1 MTTLLA
7 FVATLA
13 ILIVFHELGHYLVA
27 RLAGVKVLRFSI
39 GFGKVIA
46 MRTDRR
52 GTEWALAAIPL
63 GGYVKM
69 LDEREAP
76 VEPALLDQA
85 FNRKSVGARAAIVA
99 AGPLANFLLAILLFW
114 ALFMSGVPVLKPVLG
129 EAPSGSPAAQAGIK
143 TGEMVTAVNGERVE
157 SFQDLHWLA
166 LKHAINEDQL
176 SIDTVD
182 AKGYLA
188 HHRLILSA
196 KDETFEQAPL
206 KALGLVRYL
215 PPLPPVLAELVP
227 QGAADRAGLRA
238 GDRIVA
244 IDNQP
249 IAHWDEVVNIV
260 RAAPNVSLRFQVERQ
275 SQNPRKTVELDIK
288 PDPVTRDNQTTG
300 RIGAAPVIDPALFEP
315 YQSEARFGPI
325 EALSRALDRTRELS
339 VFSLEMLGRML
350 IGQVSVKNL
359 SGPITIADY
368 AGQSA
373 ASGAS
378 SFIAFLALVSISLGV
393 LNLLPVPLLDGGHL
407 LYYFVEFLTGKPV
420 PERVQEIGQ
429 RIGIGLLGLL
439 MFFAL
444 FNDLQ
449 RLLVG

>member
-13 ILIVFHELGHYLVA
+13 ILIVFHEFGHYLVA

-46 MRTDRR
+46 QHTDRN
-52 GTEWALAAIPL
+52 GTEWALAAMPL

-76 VEPALLDQA
+76 VAPELLGQA
-85 FNRKSVGARAAIVA
+85 FNRKSVAARSAIVV
-99 AGPLANFLLAILLFW
+99 AGPLANFLLAIVLFW
-114 ALFMSGVPVLKPVLG
+114 ALFMSGVPTLKPVLG
-129 EAPSGSPAAQAGIK
+129 EPPSGTPAALAGIK
-143 TGEMVTAVNGERVE
+143 TGEMVTAVNDERVE

-166 LKHAINEDQL
+166 LKHAISADRLEV
-176 SIDTVD
+176 DTVD
-182 AKGYLA
+182 AKGYLT
-188 HHRLILSA
+188 HRSLILA
-196 KDETFEQAPL
+196 NKDETFEQAPL

-215 PPLPPVLAELVP
+215 PPLPPVLAELTPGGV
-227 QGAADRAGLRA
+227 AERAGLMP
-238 GDRIVA
+238 GDRIRA
-244 IDNQP
+244 INDHPVSQ
-249 IAHWDEVVNIV
+249 WDEVVTAV
-260 RAAPNVSLRFQVERQ
+260 RAAPNVGLRVQVERQ
-275 SQNPRKTVELDIK
+275 GQTREFVVIPE
-288 PDPVTRDNQTTG
+288 PVVSNGQASG
-300 RIGAAPVIDPALFEP
+300 RIGAAPLIDPMLFER
-315 YQSEARFGPI
+315 YQGEARYGPV
-325 EALSRALDRTRELS
+325 EALARSLGRTWELS
-339 VFSLEMLGRML
+339 AFSLEMLGRML
-350 IGQVSVKNL
+350 IGEVSLKNL

-373 ASGAS
+373 ASGSA

-407 LYYFVEFLTGKPV
+407 LYYFAEFLTGKPV
-420 PERVQEIGQ
+420 SERVQEFGQ

-449 RLLVG
+449 RLFGG

>member
-13 ILIVFHELGHYLVA
+13 ILIVIHEFGHYLVA

-46 MRTDRR
+46 QRTDRN
-52 GTEWALAAIPL
+52 GTEWALAAMPL

-76 VEPALLDQA
+76 VAPELLGQA
-85 FNRKSVGARAAIVA
+85 FNRKSVAARAAIVV
-99 AGPLANFLLAILLFW
+99 AGPLANFLLAIALFW
-114 ALFMSGVPVLKPVLG
+114 ALFMSGVPTLKPVLG
-129 EAPSGSPAAQAGIK
+129 EPPSGTPAALAGIK
-143 TGEMVTAVNGERVE
+143 TGEMVTAVNDERVE

-166 LKHAINEDQL
+166 LKHAISADSLEV
-176 SIDTVD
+176 DTVD
-182 AKGYLA
+182 AKGYLT
-188 HHRLILSA
+188 HRALILA
-196 KDETFEQAPL
+196 NKGDTFEQAPL

-215 PPLPPVLAELVP
+215 PPLPPVLAELTPGGV
-227 QGAADRAGLRA
+227 AAQAGLMP
-238 GDRIVA
+238 GDRIRA
-244 IDNQP
+244 INQQP
-249 IAHWDEVVNIV
+249 VSQWDDVVTAV
-260 RAAPNVSLRFQVERQ
+260 RAAPNVGLRVQIERQ
-275 SQNPRKTVELDIK
+275 GQTREFVVIPE
-288 PDPVTRDNQTTG
+288 PVVSNGQTSG
-300 RIGAAPVIDPALFEP
+300 RIGAAPHIDPMLFAP
-315 YQSEARFGPI
+315 YQGEARYGPV
-325 EALSRALDRTRELS
+325 EALSRSLGRTWELS
-339 VFSLEMLGRML
+339 SFSLQMLGRML
-350 IGQVSVKNL
+350 IGEASLKNL

-373 ASGAS
+373 ASGTA

-407 LYYFVEFLTGKPV
+407 LYYFAEFLTGKPV
-420 PERVQEIGQ
+420 PERVQEFGQ

-449 RLLVG
+449 RLFGG

>member
-7 FVATLA
+7 FAATLA
-13 ILIVFHELGHYLVA
+13 ILIVFHEFGHYLVA
-27 RLAGVKVLRFSI
+27 RLAGVKVLRFSV

-46 MRTDRR
+46 QHTDRH
-52 GTEWALAAIPL
+52 GTEWALGAIPL

-76 VEPALLDQA
+76 VPPELLNLA
-85 FNRKSVGARAAIVA
+85 FNHKSVTARAAIVA

-114 ALFMSGVPVLKPVLG
+114 ALFMSGVPILKPVLG
-129 EAPSGSPAAQAGIK
+129 EPPSGTPAALAGIK
-143 TGEMVTAVNGERVE
+143 TGEMVTAVNGEPVE
-157 SFQDLHWLA
+157 SFQDIHWLA
-166 LKHAINEDQL
+166 LKHALGDGRLNV
-176 SIDTVD
+176 DTLD

-188 HHRLILSA
+188 HHALVLIN

-215 PPLPPVLAELVP
+215 PPLLPVLAQLTPGGV
-227 QGAADRAGLRA
+227 AVRAGLLP
-238 GDRIVA
+238 GDRILAV
-244 IDNQP
+244 NGRP
-249 IAHWDEVVNIV
+249 IQLWDEVVSAV
-260 RAAPNVSLRFQVERQ
+260 RAAPEVSLRLQIERQ
-275 SQNPRKTVELDIK
+275 GRQREFVVVPEVVEANGQ
-288 PDPVTRDNQTTG
+288 RSG
-300 RIGAAPVIDPALFEP
+300 RIGAAPFIDPALFAP
-315 YQSEARFGPI
+315 YQDEARYGPI
-325 EALSRALDRTRELS
+325 EAFSRALGRTWELS
-339 VFSLEMLGRML
+339 SFSLQMMGRML
-350 IGQVSVKNL
+350 VGEASLKNL

-373 ASGAS
+373 ASGTAS
-378 SFIAFLALVSISLGV
+378 FVAFLALVSISLGV

-407 LYYFVEFLTGKPV
+407 LYYFAEFLTGRPV
-420 PERVQEIGQ
+420 SERVQEIGQ

-449 RLLVG
+449 RLFVG

>member
-13 ILIVFHELGHYLVA
+13 ILIIFHEFGHYLVA
-27 RLAGVKVLRFSI
+27 RLAGVKVLRFSV
-39 GFGKVIA
+39 GFGKVILQ
-46 MRTDRR
+46 RSDRH

-76 VEPALLDQA
+76 VAPELLDQA
-85 FNRKSVGARAAIVA
+85 FNRKSVAARAAIVA
-99 AGPLANFLLAILLFW
+99 AGPLANFLLAIVLFW
-114 ALFMSGVPVLKPVLG
+114 ALFMSGVPILKPVLG
-129 EAPSGSPAAQAGIK
+129 EPSSGTPAALAGIK
-143 TGEMVTAVNGERVE
+143 SGEMVTAVNGEVVE

-166 LKHAINEDQL
+166 LKHAIGDDSL
-176 SIDTVD
+176 SVDTVD
-182 AKGYLA
+182 AKGHLA
-188 HHRLILSA
+188 HRTLTLSNR
-196 KDETFEQAPL
+196 DETFEQAPL

-215 PPLPPVLAELVP
+215 PPLPPVLAELTP
-227 QGAADRAGLRA
+227 GGAAARAGLMP
-238 GDRIVA
+238 GDRIRA
-244 IDNQP
+244 IDDRR
-249 IAHWDEVVNIV
+249 IGHWDEVVTVV
-260 RAAPNVSLRFQVERQ
+260 RASADVGLRIQIERGGQTSTVVVVPESLTVNGQ
-275 SQNPRKTVELDIK
+275 SS
-288 PDPVTRDNQTTG
+288 G
-300 RIGAAPVIDPALFEP
+300 RIGAAPLIDPALFAP
-315 YQSEARFGPI
+315 YQSEARYGPI
-325 EALSRALDRTRELS
+325 QAFSRALGRTWELS
-339 VFSLEMLGRML
+339 AFSLEMMGRML
-350 IGQVSVKNL
+350 IGEASLKNL

-373 ASGAS
+373 ASGAA

-407 LYYFVEFLTGKPV
+407 LYYFAEFLTGKPV

-429 RIGIGLLGLL
+429 RIGIGFLGLL

-449 RLLVG
+449 RLFVG

>member
-13 ILIVFHELGHYLVA
+13 ILIIFHEFGHYVVA
-27 RLAGVKVLRFSI
+27 RLAGVKVLRFSV
-39 GFGKVIA
+39 GFGKVILQ
-46 MRTDRR
+46 RTDRN

-76 VEPALLDQA
+76 VAPELLDQA
-85 FNRKSVGARAAIVA
+85 FNRKSVAARAAIVA
-99 AGPLANFLLAILLFW
+99 AGPFANFLLAILLFW
-114 ALFMSGVPVLKPVLG
+114 ALFMSGVPTLKPVLG
-129 EAPSGSPAAQAGIK
+129 EPPSGTPAALAGIK
-143 TGEMVTAVNGERVE
+143 SGEMVTAVNDESVE

-166 LKHAINEDQL
+166 LKHAISTDSL
-176 SIDTVD
+176 RVDTVD

-188 HHRLILSA
+188 HRTLVLITRE
-196 KDETFEQAPL
+196 ETFEQAPL

-215 PPLPPVLAELVP
+215 PPLPPVLAELTPGGV
-227 QGAADRAGLRA
+227 AARAGLMS
-238 GDRIVA
+238 GDRIRS
-244 IDNQP
+244 INNRS
-249 IAHWDEVVNIV
+249 INYWDEVVAAV
-260 RAAPNVSLRFQVERQ
+260 RAAPNVSLKFQVERNGQ
-275 SQNPRKTVELDIK
+275 IQEVTLVPELVVANGQNS
-288 PDPVTRDNQTTG
+288 G
-300 RIGAAPVIDPALFEP
+300 RIGAAPLINPALFAP
-315 YQSEARFGPI
+315 YQDEARFGPI
-325 EALSRALDRTRELS
+325 DAFSRSLGRTWELS
-339 VFSLEMLGRML
+339 AFSLEMLGRML
-350 IGQVSVKNL
+350 IGEASLKNL

-373 ASGAS
+373 ASGSA

-407 LYYFVEFLTGKPV
+407 LYYFAEFLTGRPV
-420 PERVQEIGQ
+420 SERVQEIGQ

-449 RLLVG
+449 RLFVG

>member
-13 ILIVFHELGHYLVA
+13 ILIVFHELGHYLIA
-27 RLAGVKVLRFSI
+27 RMSGVKVLRFSV
-39 GFGKVIA
+39 GFGKIIFQ
-46 MRTDRR
+46 RTDRH
-52 GTEWALAAIPL
+52 GTQWALAAIPL

-76 VEPALLDQA
+76 VAPESLDQA
-85 FNRKSVGARAAIVA
+85 FNRKSLGARAAIVA

-114 ALFMSGVPVLKPVLG
+114 ALFMSGVPTLKPVLG
-129 EAPSGSPAAQAGIK
+129 EPPSGTPAAMAGIE
-143 TGEMVTAVNGERVE
+143 TGTQVTAVNGEQVE
-157 SFQDLHWLA
+157 SFQDLHFLV
-166 LKHAINEDQL
+166 LKHAVGTQDL
-176 SIDTVD
+176 TIDTVD
-182 AKGYLA
+182 SRGYLA
-188 HHRLILSA
+188 QHTLLLSN
-196 KDETFEQAPL
+196 KDDTFEQAPL
-206 KALGLVRYL
+206 RAYGLVRYL
-215 PPLPPVLAELVP
+215 PPLSPVLAELTPNGV
-227 QGAADRAGLRA
+227 AARAGLMT

-244 IDNQP
+244 IDDHPMQQ
-249 IAHWDEVVNIV
+249 WDEVVAVV
-260 RAAPNVSLRFQVERQ
+260 RAGPNIKLYMQVERQ
-275 SQNPRKTVELDIK
+275 GQIREFVVVPDLVES
-288 PDPVTRDNQTTG
+288 NGEQHG
-300 RIGAAPVIDPALFEP
+300 RIGAAPHIDPELFAP
-315 YQSEARFGPI
+315 YQDVSSYGPV
-325 EALSRALDRTRELS
+325 ESMTRALSRTWELS
-339 VFSLEMLGRML
+339 TFTLQMLGRML
-350 IGQVSVKNL
+350 IGEASLKNL

-373 ASGAS
+373 ASGTA

-449 RLLVG
+449 RLFVG

>member
-1 MTTLLA
+1 MTTLFA

-13 ILIVFHELGHYLVA
+13 ILIVFHELGHYLIA
-27 RLAGVKVLRFSI
+27 RMSGVKVLRFSV
-39 GFGKVIA
+39 GFGKVVFQ
-46 MRTDRR
+46 RTDRH
-52 GTEWALAAIPL
+52 GTQWALAAIPL

-76 VEPALLDQA
+76 VAPEALDQA
-85 FNRKSVGARAAIVA
+85 FNRKSLGARSAIVA

-114 ALFMSGVPVLKPVLG
+114 ALFMTGVPTLKPVLG
-129 EAPSGSPAAQAGIK
+129 EPPSGTPAAIAGIE
-143 TGEMVTAVNGERVE
+143 TGTQVTAINGERVE
-157 SFQDLHWLA
+157 SFQDLHFLV
-166 LKHAINEDQL
+166 LKHAVGTQDL
-176 SIDTVD
+176 TIDTVD
-182 AKGYLA
+182 SRGYLA
-188 HHRLILSA
+188 QRTLLLSN
-196 KDETFEQAPL
+196 KDDTFEQAPL
-206 KALGLVRYL
+206 RAYGLVRFL
-215 PPLPPVLAELVP
+215 PPLPPVLAELTP
-227 QGAADRAGLRA
+227 NGAAARAGLMT

-244 IDNQP
+244 IDDQP
-249 IAHWDEVVNIV
+249 MQQWDEVVAVV
-260 RAAPNVSLRFQVERQ
+260 RAAANIKLYMQVERQ
-275 SQNPRKTVELDIK
+275 GQVREFVVVPERVES
-288 PDPVTRDNQTTG
+288 NGEQHG
-300 RIGAAPVIDPALFEP
+300 RIGAAPHIDPELFAP
-315 YQSEARFGPI
+315 YQDVSSYGPV
-325 EALSRALDRTRELS
+325 ESMTRALSRTWELS
-339 VFSLEMLGRML
+339 TFTLQMLGRML
-350 IGQVSVKNL
+350 IGEASLKNL

-373 ASGAS
+373 ASGAA

-449 RLLVG
+449 RLFVG

>member
-1 MTTLLA
+1 
-7 FVATLA
+7 
-13 ILIVFHELGHYLVA
+13 
-27 RLAGVKVLRFSI
+27 
-39 GFGKVIA
+39 
-46 MRTDRR
+46 
-52 GTEWALAAIPL
+52 
-63 GGYVKM
+63 
-69 LDEREAP
+69 
-76 VEPALLDQA
+76 
-85 FNRKSVGARAAIVA
+85 
-99 AGPLANFLLAILLFW
+99 
-114 ALFMSGVPVLKPVLG
+114 
-129 EAPSGSPAAQAGIK
+129 
-143 TGEMVTAVNGERVE
+143 
-157 SFQDLHWLA
+157 
-166 LKHAINEDQL
+166 
-176 SIDTVD
+176 
-182 AKGYLA
+182 
-188 HHRLILSA
+188 
-196 KDETFEQAPL
+196 
-206 KALGLVRYL
+206 
-215 PPLPPVLAELVP
+215 
-227 QGAADRAGLRA
+227 LRA

-373 ASGAS
+373 ASGAG

>member
-13 ILIVFHELGHYLVA
+13 ILIIFHEFGHYLVA

-39 GFGKVIA
+39 GFGKVLVQ
-46 MRTDRR
+46 RTDRH

-76 VEPALLDQA
+76 VAPELLDQA
-85 FNRKSVGARAAIVA
+85 FNRKSVAARAAIVA
-99 AGPLANFLLAILLFW
+99 AGPLANFLLAIVLFW
-114 ALFMSGVPVLKPVLG
+114 ALFMSGVPTLKPVLG
-129 EAPSGSPAAQAGIK
+129 EPPSGTPAALAGIK
-143 TGEMVTAVNGERVE
+143 TGEMVTAVNDERVE

-166 LKHAINEDQL
+166 LKHAISADSLEV
-176 SIDTVD
+176 DTVN

-188 HHRLILSA
+188 HRALILSN

-215 PPLPPVLAELVP
+215 PPLPPILAELTPGGV
-227 QGAADRAGLRA
+227 AERAGLMP
-238 GDRIVA
+238 GDRIRA
-244 IDNQP
+244 INDRSVNQ
-249 IAHWDEVVNIV
+249 WDEVVTAV
-260 RAAPNVSLRFQVERQ
+260 RAAPNVGLRLQIERQ
-275 SQNPRKTVELDIK
+275 GQAKEFVVIPE
-288 PDPVTRDNQTTG
+288 PVVSNDQTSG
-300 RIGAAPVIDPALFEP
+300 RIGAAPRIDPKLFEP
-315 YQSEARFGPI
+315 YQGEAHYGPL
-325 EALSRALDRTRELS
+325 EALSRSLGRTWELS
-339 VFSLEMLGRML
+339 TFSLKMLGRML
-350 IGQVSVKNL
+350 IGEASLKNL

-373 ASGAS
+373 ASGSA

-393 LNLLPVPLLDGGHL
+393 LNLLPIPLLDGGHL
-407 LYYFVEFLTGKPV
+407 LYYFAEFVTGRPV
-420 PERVQEIGQ
+420 PERVQEFGQ

-444 FNDLQ
+444 FNDIQ
-449 RLLVG
+449 RLFVG